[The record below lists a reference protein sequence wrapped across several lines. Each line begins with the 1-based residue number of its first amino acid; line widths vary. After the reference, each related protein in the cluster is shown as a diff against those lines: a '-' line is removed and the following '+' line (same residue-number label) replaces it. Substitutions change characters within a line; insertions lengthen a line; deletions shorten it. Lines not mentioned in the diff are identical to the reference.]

1 MNIWKSTGEKNLPFP
16 QWVERL
22 AKENQELLKKLKKY
36 EDRERAKRRTG
47 SGEKTLGE
55 DEKGGREGMASEG

>member
-22 AKENQELLKKLKKY
+22 AKENQELLQKLKKY
-36 EDRERAKRRTG
+36 EDRERVEQGAG
-47 SGEKTLGE
+47 SGKKAPDT
-55 DEKGGREGMASEG
+55 DEERGSKGLASKG

>member
-22 AKENQELLKKLKKY
+22 AKENQELLQKLKKY
-36 EDRERAKRRTG
+36 EDRERAKRGTG